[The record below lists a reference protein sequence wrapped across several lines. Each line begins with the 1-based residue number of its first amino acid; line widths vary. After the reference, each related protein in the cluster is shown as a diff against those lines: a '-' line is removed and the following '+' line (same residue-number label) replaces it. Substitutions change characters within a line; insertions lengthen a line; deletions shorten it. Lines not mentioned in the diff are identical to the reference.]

1 MGNENRMP
9 EGTIVLYIDKNG
21 ERKNKFKNNFNILK
35 NKQDFDNVND
45 AIKYLKTLKFED
57 IMLKI
62 YYSKLGQIIFLLEYL
77 TI

>member
-9 EGTIVLYIDKNG
+9 EGTIVLYIDRNE

-57 IMLKI
+57 VKI
-62 YYSKLGQIIFLLEYL
+62 FVMDKLYKRFLL
-77 TI
+77 